1 MRTIT
6 FIIGIALTI
15 FSFIALTVYGQARQP
30 VIYSVVVAGEKIE
43 DGERLDVSK
52 LRVAR
57 VTVPSGIID
66 QYLQEKELPE
76 YAGAIVQGGFLRGE
90 LIQKSR
96 LIHSS
101 NPLGEERVILALD
114 KPSLAAI
121 SLPSSKVIIPE
132 GVERGQ
138 CLDLIVGFPRMDKT
152 GEPGMMK
159 GSEVI
164 YPLAKAI
171 VRGAR
176 VLRVEKEMVPNPQYG
191 TVAGAP
197 PYIFGR
203 VLGITV
209 VIPREV
215 EELVKFALDSGS
227 LQAVIL
233 SPLVCQEIQA
243 PSPGFTAEDF
253 ERLFTLERE
262 MAMGLTMA
270 PVTSTQA
277 VTVPAPPVT
286 PTQAVTV
293 LVPVPTPAAVQV
305 STPTPVPARV
315 PVSGPGSSNFLLNIL
330 CMGVPSLAFLLLL
343 AFILMRRRR

>member
-6 FIIGIALTI
+6 FILGIALTI

-43 DGERLDVSK
+43 DGERLDISK
-52 LRVAR
+52 LRVAK
-57 VTVPSGIID
+57 VTMPSGIID

-101 NPLGEERVILALD
+101 NPLGEEKVTLALD
-114 KPSLAAI
+114 KPSFAAI

-159 GSEVI
+159 SSEVI

-171 VRGAR
+171 VRGAK
-176 VLRVEKEMVPNPQYG
+176 VLRVEKEMIPNPQYG
-191 TVAGAP
+191 TVAGVP

-270 PVTSTQA
+270 PVT
-277 VTVPAPPVT
+277 VTVPVSAET
-286 PTQAVTV
+286 TT
-293 LVPVPTPAAVQV
+293 PVPTPAAAQV
-305 STPTPVPARV
+305 STPTPVPTLSTPTPVPTRF
-315 PVSGPGSSNFLLNIL
+315 PVSGLGSSNFLLNIL
-330 CMGVPSLAFLLLL
+330 CMGVPSLAFFLLL